1 MSASGNFLSKYGM
14 KTAPR
19 PMATQPIML
28 IVSISENFKLV
39 ETTNITPQVKIPKIP
54 AVSRVVVIE
63 VRSL

>member
-1 MSASGNFLSKYGM
+1 M

-19 PMATQPIML
+19 LMATQPIML
-28 IVSISENFKLV
+28 IVSISEDFKLV
-39 ETTNITPQVKIPKIP
+39 EITNITPQVKMPRIP